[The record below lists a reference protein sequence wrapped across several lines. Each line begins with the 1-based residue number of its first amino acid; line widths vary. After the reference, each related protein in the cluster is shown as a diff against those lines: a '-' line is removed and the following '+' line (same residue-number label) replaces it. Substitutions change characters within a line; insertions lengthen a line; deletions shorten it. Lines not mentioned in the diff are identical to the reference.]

1 MRTSNDK
8 PKENLYGNKGGA
20 FTNDLKALQQHV
32 KQLEVQIKRLRE
44 MVRLNRSSN
53 LY

>member
-1 MRTSNDK
+1 MKTTDDK
-8 PKENLYGNKGGA
+8 PKENLYNNRRGA
-20 FTNDLKALQQHV
+20 FTNDFNALQQHV

-44 MVRLNRSSN
+44 MVKANRASN